1 MANNDNVVPTQDQGD
16 TTTMRL
22 GNKVTVN
29 GVTYH
34 PGLKVTVP
42 KAQAEDLERIDWEA
56 QESKNNLVR
65 QPKEYMAQAGI
76 DPTTGRPW
84 SNS

>member
-1 MANNDNVVPTQDQGD
+1 MAESNIVPRQDQGD

-22 GNKVTVN
+22 GNAVTVN
-29 GVTYH
+29 GVRYN

-42 KAQAEDLERIDWEA
+42 KAQAEDLERIDYEA

-76 DPTTGRPW
+76 DPITGRPW
-84 SNS
+84 NNR